1 MCSPMLC
8 PQSFSACEESSRSV
22 APPEGTEVPCS
33 ITWMRRGWE
42 RASLGQWNELLI
54 VARHGIEAGELP
66 IGLGLLDALLARGDE
81 VPPDVARPVHRC
93 AAEQHEAR
101 IADRGDRDA
110 IAGAEQ
116 QQPAWREPVAGDVDL
131 ARDEID

>member
-42 RASLGQWNELLI
+42 RASLRQGNELLI
-54 VARHGIEAGELP
+54 VAGDGIEAGELP
-66 IGLGLLDALLARGDE
+66 VGLGLLDALLARGDE
-81 VPPDVARPVHRC
+81 VPPDVARPVHRW
-93 AAEQHEAR
+93 AAGQDGAREA
-101 IADRGDRDA
+101 DG
-110 IAGAEQ
+110 GS
-116 QQPAWREPVAGDVDL
+116 G
-131 ARDEID
+131 